1 MAAGEI
7 HAARLKSRK
16 GAARN
21 QSLFEYLLIALPITV
36 SLKNI
41 KKRSIRISTTVASSK
56 PLIGATTWME
66 NLGISP
72 GCVQRLL

>member
-1 MAAGEI
+1 MVAVPCCAMAAGDI
-7 HAARLKSRK
+7 HPARLKSRK

-41 KKRSIRISTTVASSK
+41 KKKRSIRISTTVASSS
-56 PLIGATTWME
+56 L
-66 NLGISP
+66 
-72 GCVQRLL
+72 